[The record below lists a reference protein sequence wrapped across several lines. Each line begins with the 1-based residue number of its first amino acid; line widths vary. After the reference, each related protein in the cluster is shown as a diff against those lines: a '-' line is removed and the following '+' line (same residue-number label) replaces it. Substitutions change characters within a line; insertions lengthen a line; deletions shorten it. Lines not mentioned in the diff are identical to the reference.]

1 MEPTSAGPTIKLIQ
15 YSYNSLL
22 KEPYSLQALRVVD
35 GKTVVDKFE
44 TFTQLEPFL
53 EGLEGLVPL
62 FEETQKDEPVVDED
76 QFLCPCSVCND
87 PYDEEVID

>member
-35 GKTVVDKFE
+35 GTTVVDKFE

-62 FEETQKDEPVVDED
+62 FKEESVVDED
-76 QFLCPCSVCND
+76 QFIG
-87 PYDEEVID
+87 EVDWEAYADQQYEGGD